1 MKVKKYT
8 EGKEIKFSSLN
19 TTACH
24 SKVTNKYLDTMIMST
39 TTKAGSNLGSGI
51 DTEFSKK
58 RMRSSMKITRRTSFK
73 DLGEENRIP
82 I

>member
-1 MKVKKYT
+1 
-8 EGKEIKFSSLN
+8 
-19 TTACH
+19 
-24 SKVTNKYLDTMIMST
+24 MST

-58 RMRSSMKITRRTSFK
+58 RMRSSMKITKRTSFK
-73 DLGEENRIP
+73 HLSEGNQIP